1 MLHANSARHTA
12 LASLLPALALLQRF
26 DEATIEWHES
36 VTDLAELPLKLHRA
50 NFDLWHL
57 EDSARDLHA
66 TDAVIAGVKR
76 GIDRTNQQR
85 NDFVEQL
92 DTSLLA
98 ALQPH
103 DLPQYDA
110 PMHSETPGMIL
121 DRLSIL
127 SLKRFH
133 MNEQAQRK
141 DASVEHRK
149 RSADR
154 LEILDVQSHDLVLCL
169 EHLWSEVC
177 LGTRR
182 FAIYHQMKM
191 YNDPTLNPVLYAAGT
206 RTPAVGS

>member
-1 MLHANSARHTA
+1 MLHANTARHTA
-12 LASLLPALALLQRF
+12 PASLLPAHALLQSF
-26 DEATIEWHES
+26 DEATVQWHHA
-36 VTDLAELPLKLHRA
+36 TTNPAELPLQLHRA

-57 EDSARDLHA
+57 EDRARDLQA

-85 NDFVEQL
+85 NDLVEQL
-92 DTSLLA
+92 DTALLA

-103 DLPQYDA
+103 NLPQRDA
-110 PMHSETPGMIL
+110 AMHSETAGMIV

-133 MNEQAQRK
+133 MNEQAQRT
-141 DASVEHRK
+141 DASVEHRR

-154 LEILDVQSHDLVLCL
+154 LEILNMQSHDLVHCL
-169 EHLWSEVC
+169 AHLWSEVC

-182 FAIYHQMKM
+182 FAVYHQMKM
-191 YNDPTLNPVLYAAGT
+191 YNDPTLNPVLYTAGT
-206 RTPAVGS
+206 RAPAVGS